1 MALFHYRARGQLQE
15 LVSGQFEASDATA
28 VASHLLANGITP
40 IDIRPASDGPRR
52 LSLPRLRLPPPRV
65 RLDDLY
71 FFCRQMHTLLR
82 AGVPI
87 MDALRGLH
95 GSTPNPSLAQ
105 VIGDLRSG
113 LDAGMELSTAL
124 RQHPRLF
131 STLFIGLIEMGE
143 SSGQL
148 PQSFKQL
155 ADYIERERDT
165 RNKIRAAMRYP
176 AFVISAIIMALLVIN
191 VFVIPAFADVFS
203 KFHAQLPLMTRILIA
218 SSDFIIDYWYLMLAL
233 LAAALVALRLYLQT
247 AAGRLHWHRLQLKL
261 PVIGKIFYQSA
272 LGRFAYTLSITVRA
286 GVPWS
291 KGMAV
296 VSNAVHNEHIGAR
309 VLEMRERIEA
319 GDTIAHTAQQSKLF
333 PPLVLQMIKVG
344 EQTGELDQLLEEV
357 AEYYEGEV
365 DYALKNLSASIEP
378 ILIVALGIIVLI
390 MALGVFMP
398 MWGLGEAAL
407 SKP

>member
-1 MALFHYRARGQLQE
+1 MALFQYRGRGQRKE
-15 LVSGQFEASDATA
+15 LLSGQLEASDAA
-28 VASHLLANGITP
+28 AAASQLLASNITP
-40 IDIRPASDGPRR
+40 IDIRPAGEGEPAQSR
-52 LSLPRLRLPPPRV
+52 PRLRLPQPRV

-95 GSTPNPSLAQ
+95 GSTPNTALAQ
-105 VIGDLRSG
+105 VIGDLRRG

-131 STLFIGLIEMGE
+131 STLFIGLVEMGE

-155 ADYIERERDT
+155 ADYIERERET
-165 RNKIRAAMRYP
+165 RNKVRAAMRYP
-176 AFVISAIIMALLVIN
+176 LFVVSAIIMALLVVN
-191 VFVIPAFADVFS
+191 VFVIPAFADVFA
-203 KFHAQLPLMTRILIA
+203 KFHAQLPLMTRLLIA
-218 SSDFIIDYWYLMLAL
+218 TSDFITGYWYLVLAL
-233 LAAALVALRLYLQT
+233 LSLGLAALGLYLKT
-247 AAGRLHWHRLQLKL
+247 ERGRLQWHRLQLKL
-261 PVIGKIFYQSA
+261 PIIGKIFYQSA

-291 KGMAV
+291 KGMSV
-296 VSNAVHNEHIGAR
+296 VSNAVHNEHIGGR
-309 VLEMRERIEA
+309 VLEMRERIET
-319 GDTIAHTAQQSKLF
+319 GNTIAHTAQQSGLF
-333 PPLVLQMIKVG
+333 PPLVIQMIKVG

-407 SKP
+407 AK

>member
-1 MALFHYRARGQLQE
+1 MALFHYRARGLHQE
-15 LVSGQFEASDATA
+15 LISGEFEASDAPA
-28 VASHLLANGITP
+28 VANHLLANNITP
-40 IDIRPASDGPRR
+40 IDIRPAAEAPNK
-52 LSLPRLRLPPPRV
+52 LTLPRLRLPSPRV

-82 AGVPI
+82 AGIPI

-95 GSTPNPSLAQ
+95 DSTPNPSLAQ

-148 PQSFKQL
+148 PQSFRQL

-165 RNKIRAAMRYP
+165 RHKIRAAMRYP
-176 AFVISAIIMALLVIN
+176 AFVISAIVMALLIIN

-218 SSDFIIDYWYLMLAL
+218 TSDFITDYWYL
-233 LAAALVALRLYLQT
+233 LVALLTAGGIALSLYLKT

-261 PVIGKIFYQSA
+261 PVTGKIFYQSA

-286 GVPWS
+286 GVPWG
-291 KGMAV
+291 KGMTV
-296 VSNAVHNEHIGAR
+296 VSNAVHNEHIGTR

-319 GDTIAHTAQQSKLF
+319 GDTITHTAQRSGLF

-378 ILIVALGIIVLI
+378 ILIVALGVIVLI

-398 MWGLGEAAL
+398 MWGLGQAAL
-407 SKP
+407 AK

>member
-1 MALFHYRARGQLQE
+1 MALFHYRARGLHQE
-15 LVSGQFEASDATA
+15 LISGEFEASDAPA
-28 VASHLLANGITP
+28 VANHLLANNITP
-40 IDIRPASDGPRR
+40 LEIRPAAEAPNK
-52 LSLPRLRLPPPRV
+52 LTLPRLRLPPPRV

-95 GSTPNPSLAQ
+95 DSTPNPSLAQ

-148 PQSFKQL
+148 PQSFRQL

-165 RNKIRAAMRYP
+165 RHKIRSAMRYP
-176 AFVISAIIMALLVIN
+176 AFVISAIVMALLVIN

-203 KFHAQLPLMTRILIA
+203 KFHTQLPLMTRILIA
-218 SSDFIIDYWYLMLAL
+218 TSDFIIDYWYLVVAL
-233 LAAALVALRLYLQT
+233 LSAGGIALSLYLKT
-247 AAGRLHWHRLQLKL
+247 AAGRLYWHRLQLKL

-286 GVPWS
+286 GVPWG
-291 KGMAV
+291 KGMTV
-296 VSNAVHNEHIGAR
+296 VSNAVHNGHIGTR
-309 VLEMRERIEA
+309 VLEMRERIDA
-319 GDTIAHTAQQSKLF
+319 GDTIAHAAQQSGLF

-357 AEYYEGEV
+357 AEYYGGEV

-378 ILIVALGIIVLI
+378 ILIVALGVIVLI

-398 MWGLGEAAL
+398 MWGLGQAAL
-407 SKP
+407 AK